1 MAFEVLAKGKIRLSI
16 DNILQ
21 QVLRVSDSK
30 ITIFGLDWVVNS
42 QILISNRV
50 AVYFSS
56 IVAISTQDIEIKILT
71 SQ

>member
-42 QILISNRV
+42 QILISNRL